1 MVENLDRYRIAG
13 MGSMSLCS
21 FVEESVMAFVFSDA
35 EEVLF
40 SPSPNL
46 SGVNSTLIAFLP
58 CRPSRSRTRTRSQR
72 HFHFLSILSIQET
85 ENRISS
91 VIMFIQTNA
100 RDYVLRV
107 FSLICSYSRP

>member
-58 CRPSRSRTRTRSQR
+58 CRPSRTRTRSQR